1 MNNIIKR
8 VWNQN
13 RMVSIEDLS
22 GMAFQAEDG
31 GHTFEIS
38 GINDAGESVP
48 LSGTVVG
55 VFMRPDGTDV
65 ALTGTAS
72 DGVVS
77 VSLSDACYAVAGRFG
92 LTIFVTAD
100 SKKTCVYACVGTVSQ
115 TSYGTVAGDTPQD
128 VVDLINA
135 INATVESIPSDYSDL
150 SQDVS
155 YLNLYDKVTLS
166 GFTAEYGMWNSSGIK
181 GAAANNRIRTA
192 NGFFLKKGD
201 SIVLK
206 DTTVSFAVV
215 SSDIDGLNLADSGF
229 VTSWT
234 ASNDCYVRIN
244 INLTSNANIAEE
256 NIPTILSSIVLVT
269 NYHNR
274 VGFNTV
280 EKLADV
286 VNLNQI
292 GFTRFDPSLF
302 AQGTLSDGVFIST
315 NLRRAA
321 TPETISFP
329 YDITI
334 EADDGWQFGVHLFN
348 GDTFF
353 SDTGWQTSY
362 SVSANQAFK
371 ILIKKS
377 TENIISVGVWEILVN
392 HLKYTTLIG
401 DASGL
406 TPYSYTV
413 DGDAVNTK
421 KQKVNV
427 SRMNISAPVITGESF
442 QDFAVSNGV
451 LFQAYSGDT
460 GGIKLIDFST
470 GELIATLVPTKGH
483 ANSLTFSDEYYA
495 QGDEFPLLYLSANTN
510 PATVYVNRVT
520 RSAATLVKTL
530 TFPLDKTGYYAGHV
544 LDNVNK
550 ILYQVGYTEN
560 SYFENPNGTNYIVVS
575 AWDMRHLTDNGGSY
589 TPAFIGSFELPF
601 FTTIQGATFFDGKIV
616 VISSHYSN
624 VQTRILFV
632 DVGSKRISTIL
643 QDLPTTIS
651 AAECEGVDFVAGAR
665 NYYMIVSPNNKY
677 YYKVDFS

>member
-1 MNNIIKR
+1 MNTVIKR

-13 RMVSIEDLS
+13 RMVNIEDLS
-22 GMAFQAEDG
+22 GMAFQAESG

-38 GINDAGESVP
+38 GVNDAGESVP
-48 LSGTVVG
+48 LSGTVAG
-55 VFMRPDGTDV
+55 VFMRPDLADIAIVGSST
-65 ALTGTAS
+65 
-72 DGVVS
+72 DGVAS
-77 VSLSDACYAVAGRFG
+77 VTLPADCYAVNGRFA
-92 LTIFVTAD
+92 LTIFVISD
-100 SKKTCVYACVGTVSQ
+100 SQKVAVYAAVGTVTP
-115 TSYGTVAGDTPQD
+115 TSGGEVAGDTPQD

-135 INATVESIPSDYSDL
+135 INAAVETIPSDYSNL

-166 GFTAEYGMWNSSGIK
+166 GFTAEYGAWNPSGSK
-181 GAAANNRIRTA
+181 GSAVNNRIRTA

-206 DTTVSFAVV
+206 ETTISFGVV
-215 SSDIDGLNLADSGF
+215 SSDIDGLNMAESGF

-234 ASNDCYVRIN
+234 ANNDCYVRIT
-244 INLTSNANIAEE
+244 IKLTSNANIAEE
-256 NIPTILSSIVLVT
+256 DIPTILSGIVLVT

-274 VGFNTV
+274 VGFKTV

-302 AQGTLSDGVFIST
+302 AQGTLTNGVFSSS
-315 NLRRAA
+315 NQRRAA

-348 GDTFF
+348 GDTFVT
-353 SDTGWQTSY
+353 DVGWQTSY
-362 SVSANQAFK
+362 TVSANQAFK
-371 ILIKKS
+371 IIIKKS
-377 TENIISVGVWEILVN
+377 TEDIFSVGVWEILVN

-406 TPYSYTV
+406 APYSYTV

-427 SRMNISAPVITGESF
+427 SRMNISAPVVTGESF

-495 QGDEFPLLYLSANTN
+495 QGDEFPLLYSSANTN

-560 SYFENPNGTNYIVVS
+560 SYYENPNGTNYLVVS
-575 AWDMRHLTDNGGSY
+575 AWDLRHLTDNGGSY

-624 VQTRILFV
+624 AQTKILFI
-632 DVGSKRISTIL
+632 DVGSKRISTIM
-643 QDLPTTIS
+643 QDFPTTIG
-651 AAECEGVDFVAGAR
+651 AAECEGVDFVAGSR
-665 NYYMIVSPNNKY
+665 NYYMIVSSNNKY